1 MATENR
7 LVYVIDS
14 EDDADGQ
21 VHLTVGVKRE
31 RLDDD
36 GDTVKRLCVK
46 KEENQDDDDDVVVD
60 LNDDYEE
67 AVKKEE
73 DQEEFVVD
81 VTFVDVDLNVAV
93 DDSDSESD
101 YDDFYYEDAENLLY
115 ELPPPVRA
123 PADPLQIHVPCPPED
138 DIGKLTKE
146 RSSYGKDYTYTHSVD
161 VSNTTTRTLRPR
173 DGSVDYDLTPH
184 DDTGVVRK
192 LESGCLKIMT
202 TVRQCRLINGYGHP
216 DFDVRKCGRK

>member
-36 GDTVKRLCVK
+36 GDTPKRLCVK
-46 KEENQDDDDDVVVD
+46 KEEDDMVVD
-60 LNDDYEE
+60 LNDDDED
-67 AVKKEE
+67 AVKKEEDQE

-81 VTFVDVDLNVAV
+81 VTFVDVDLNV
-93 DDSDSESD
+93 DNDSDSEFD
-101 YDDFYYEDAENLLY
+101 YDDDDYYEDAENLLY

-146 RSSYGKDYTYTHSVD
+146 RSSYGKDYTYTHSVLD